1 MMFDWSDYLDLAK
14 ELAGQTTSQA
24 TEEAKLRS
32 SVSRAYYAAFCKAR
46 NYLRDIEGHSIPST
60 GDAHVFVRDEF
71 KGSADRLRRKIG
83 NNLNRLRIDRNKVDY
98 DDSVTGLSSMATMD
112 LTIALKI
119 ISTLNTL

>member
-14 ELAGQTTSQA
+14 ELAGLTASQA

-46 NYLRDIEGHSIPST
+46 NYLRDIEGRSIPST

-71 KGSADRLRRKIG
+71 RYSADRLRRKIG
-83 NNLNRLRIDRNKVDY
+83 KNLNRLRIDRNKVDY

-112 LTIALKI
+112 LTIALKV
-119 ISTLNTL
+119 ISALNTL

>member
-14 ELAGQTTSQA
+14 ELAGQTVNQA

-32 SVSRAYYAAFCKAR
+32 SVSSAYYAAFCKAR
-46 NYLRDIEGHSIPST
+46 NYLRDIEGRSIPST

-71 KGSADRLRRKIG
+71 RYSADRLCRKIG
-83 NNLNRLRIDRNKVDY
+83 NNLNRLRMDRNKVDY
-98 DDSVTGLSSMATMD
+98 DDSVTGLSSMVIMD
-112 LTIALKI
+112 LTIALKV

>member
-14 ELAGQTTSQA
+14 ELAGQTASQA

-46 NYLRDIEGHSIPST
+46 NYLRDIEGRSIPST

-71 KGSADRLRRKIG
+71 RYSADRLHRKIG

-98 DDSVTGLSSMATMD
+98 DDSVTGLSSMVIMD
-112 LTIALKI
+112 LTIALKV

>member
-14 ELAGQTTSQA
+14 ELAGQTASQA

-32 SVSRAYYAAFCKAR
+32 SVSRAYYAASCKAR
-46 NYLRDIEGHSIPST
+46 NYLRDIEGRSIPST

-71 KGSADRLRRKIG
+71 RHSADRLRRKIG
-83 NNLNRLRIDRNKVDY
+83 NNLNRLRLDRNKVDY
-98 DDSVTGLSSMATMD
+98 DDPVTGLSSMATMD
-112 LTIALKI
+112 LAIALKV